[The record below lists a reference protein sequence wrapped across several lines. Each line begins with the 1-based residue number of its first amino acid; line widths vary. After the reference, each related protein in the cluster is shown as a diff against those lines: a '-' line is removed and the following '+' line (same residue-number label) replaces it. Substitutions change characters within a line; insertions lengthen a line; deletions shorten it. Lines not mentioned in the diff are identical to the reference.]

1 MVMLNFSMRLKQSLA
16 RVLVLWG
23 VMLLPFVAF
32 GKRKMPDFFKGFSM
46 IEKNCLLY
54 RAYNDSIHGSMDDA
68 EWLKLIERRA
78 VCFQKM
84 YAQNNRFIDEVTD
97 YFRQDKKQVS
107 EVAYDSLVVYI
118 DRAFNVYDLDNF
130 LVDHL
135 TWLILPHYEEKQD
148 TNTLVFLRHVA
159 GVCNAEISRFQ
170 EKEAGQFAKKYYWA
184 NMQLADHYKQLS
196 PKAARIIPLDFIN
209 YCYTLSALGYVSPSE
224 ALSATDQYEAFLE
237 KYKNDMPENQMAR
250 CRSFL
255 DKIRR
260 TAARIHQESE
270 LKTAE
275 DSIALKKMLDASPFS
290 KMTASDLKNTEDSI
304 YFYHYQYETK
314 KMTAEEADML
324 VKRLT
329 KELFDKVA
337 RQDTITEFDIQMVS
351 NVFTLSIS
359 LMDANPLVLKQTRYL
374 RVSSLCKQLVDM
386 IQRTH
391 IKRDPFFLES
401 MLGQLACMKSIFKY
415 LPRSEKANFMSE
427 LTVKSQIGTIV
438 HVNTVNH
445 LAVIMFE
452 GMLKHCPEQF
462 LGMMGLNTVEELRAN
477 QSALCE
483 WIGRAAEYHDLGKIG
498 ISPIFNNDFRKLT
511 EREFTLSRL
520 HPELALRYLNV
531 DSVFNS
537 YKDVAL
543 GHHKWYNGKNGYPM
557 SFDNTASP
565 WRSCIDLVTICDC
578 IDAATDNLGRNY
590 RKNKTL
596 QQVLEEFK
604 RDAGTRYNPVM
615 VKALVNDEE
624 LCKKLEYVVTNYR
637 LEQLKEVR
645 DRYMK

>member
-1 MVMLNFSMRLKQSLA
+1 MSSLSMFTKQFFTRFMVLWVVMMVPFVSFGKGRMPNFS
-16 RVLVLWG
+16 
-23 VMLLPFVAF
+23 
-32 GKRKMPDFFKGFSM
+32 KGFSM
-46 IEKNCLLY
+46 IEKNCRLY
-54 RAYNDSIHGSMDDA
+54 RAYNDSIHGNMNDSD
-68 EWLKLIERRA
+68 WLKMIERRA
-78 VCFQKM
+78 ICFQKM
-84 YAQNNRFIDEVTD
+84 YAENNRFIDEVTD
-97 YFRQDKKQVS
+97 YFHQDKKQIP
-107 EVAYDSLVVYI
+107 EAAYDSLVVYI

-135 TWLILPHYEEKQD
+135 NWLVMPHFEEKND

-170 EKEAGQFAKKYYWA
+170 EESAGQYAKKYYLA
-184 NMQLADHYKQLS
+184 NIKLADDYKKLS

-224 ALSATDQYEAFLE
+224 ALEATDQYEKFLT
-237 KYKNDMPENQMAR
+237 KYKDDIPENQLAR
-250 CRSFL
+250 CQSFL
-255 DKIRR
+255 DRIRR
-260 TAARIHQESE
+260 TAARIHQDSK
-270 LKTAE
+270 LKSAA
-275 DSIALKKMLDASPFS
+275 DSMALKKMLAYSPFS
-290 KMTASDLKNTEDSI
+290 KMAASDLKTTEDSI
-304 YFYHYQYETK
+304 YFYHYQYEAK
-314 KMTAEEADML
+314 KMAAGDADL
-324 VKRLT
+324 VVKRLT
-329 KELFDKVA
+329 KELFNQVEQ
-337 RQDTITEFDIQMVS
+337 QDTITEFDIQMVS
-351 NVFTLSIS
+351 NAFTLSIS
-359 LMDANPLVLKQTRYL
+359 LMDANPLVLTQTRYL

-386 IQRTH
+386 IQRTN

-427 LTVKSQIGTIV
+427 LTVKSQMGTIV

-477 QSALCE
+477 QTALSE

-520 HPELALRYLNV
+520 HPELALKYLNV
-531 DSVFNS
+531 DTVFNS

-543 GHHKWYNGKNGYPM
+543 GHHKWYNGKGGYPM

-578 IDAATDNLGRNY
+578 LDAATDNLGRNY
-590 RKNKTL
+590 RKNKTM

-615 VKALVNDEE
+615 VKALINDEE
-624 LCKKLEYVVTNYR
+624 LCKKMEYVVTNFR
-637 LEQLKEVR
+637 LQQLKEVR